1 MEEHE
6 RIRISGVINDVTFA
20 NPENGFTVL
29 ELESGD
35 ELITAVGVMPE
46 LKAGELLELSGYW
59 DFHAS
64 FGRQFRVE
72 LCEHKMPASAG
83 DILRYLAAGGV
94 KGIGSK
100 LAVKIVDKFGEN
112 TLDIIENDP
121 ERLAQIRGISPE
133 KAKQISADFKRQF
146 AVREIMIS
154 LEKYGMTTA
163 ECVKAFNA
171 FGVRAADIIKRNPYA
186 LCGEGVGFSFERAEF
201 IADQLPD
208 PPDNGYRLQA
218 GVLHVMSHNLSNG
231 HTCIPREK
239 MFAPCA
245 ELLST
250 NEDTVDITI
259 DELIGS
265 GRLVSE
271 FIDNREFL
279 FLPHIYK
286 AEKSSAERMK
296 QILRFPPAGRKA
308 ADREIDRIEKK
319 NGIKYGDL
327 QQKAIVTAIERGL
340 LILTGGPGTGKTTTL
355 NGILQLFEDDGLKV
369 ALAAPTGRAAKRM
382 SEATGAEARTI
393 HRMLGYGT
401 SGDRFLYDEDNPL
414 LTDVI
419 IVDEMSMVDVLL
431 MRSLLR
437 ATPSGTH
444 LIMVGD
450 ADQLP
455 PVGPGNVLRDV
466 IASGVVPVIRLTD
479 IFRQAERGMIVEN
492 AHRIND
498 GKQPDLFANADD
510 FRFEEIVGA
519 EQIIR
524 RVIALCSGKTNK
536 LMTTEPIKDAQVLV
550 PMKKG
555 ALGAINLNAR
565 LQAALNP
572 PSPYKKERKQG
583 EMMLR
588 EGDKVMQIKNDYKIP
603 WKRAKSG
610 EEGTGVFNGDLGT
623 IERINLSEQEVTV
636 LFDDERAAAYDYSML
651 DELNLAYASTVHKS
665 QGSEYPVV
673 IMPIAGGAPQLMT
686 RNLLYTAVTRARE
699 QVFMLGSSK
708 CVYDMVDN
716 NQIRRRYSALKC
728 LLMELD
734 TIVLNGRNHGPTD
747 RDDT

>member
-279 FLPHIYK
+279 FMPHIYK

-296 QILRFPPAGRKA
+296 QILQFPPAGRKA

-327 QQKAIVTAIERGL
+327 QRKAIVTAIERGL

-382 SEATGAEARTI
+382 SEVTGRPAKTI
-393 HRMLGYGT
+393 HRLLEYNPQDGYKR
-401 SGDRFLYDEDNPL
+401 GDENPL
-414 LTDVI
+414 DGDAL
-419 IVDEMSMVDVLL
+419 IVDECSMIDILL
-431 MRSLLR
+431 MNNLMKAVPVTMRLVL
-437 ATPSGTH
+437 
-444 LIMVGD
+444 VGD
-450 ADQLP
+450 IDQLP
-455 PVGPGNVLRDV
+455 SVGAGNVLRD
-466 IASGVVPVIRLTD
+466 IIDSQKIPVVRLTR
-479 IFRQAERGMIVEN
+479 IFRQAQKSRIVMSAHAINQGRFPDTSNGRDTDFFFMKEEDPEQVAATVVRLVKERLPRAYGQ
-492 AHRIND
+492 R
-498 GKQPDLFANADD
+498 PDKIQVLTPMQ
-510 FRFEEIVGA
+510 RGIVGA
-519 EQIIR
+519 
-524 RVIALCSGKTNK
+524 A
-536 LMTTEPIKDAQVLV
+536 
-550 PMKKG
+550 
-555 ALGAINLNAR
+555 NLSLS
-565 LQAALNP
+565 LQKALNP
-572 PSPYKKERKQG
+572 SGPSLNRGGYTYRQAD
-583 EMMLR
+583 R
-588 EGDKVMQIKNDYKIP
+588 VMQVRNNYDK
-603 WKRAKSG
+603 
-610 EEGTGVFNGDLGT
+610 EVFNGDLGYVESVNT
-623 IERINLSEQEVTV
+623 EDRTLTVDFDGRSVEYDVT
-636 LFDDERAAAYDYSML
+636 EL
-651 DELNLAYASTVHKS
+651 DELTLAYATTIHKA
-665 QGSEYPVV
+665 QGSEYPIVV
-673 IMPIAGGAPQLMT
+673 LPVLMT
-686 RNLLYTAVTRARE
+686 HYVMLQRNLIYTGITRA
-699 QVFMLGSSK
+699 K
-708 CVYDMVDN
+708 KICVLIGATKALACAIR
-716 NQIRRRYSALKC
+716 NQAVLKRNTKLKERLNPALN
-728 LLMELD
+728 
-734 TIVLNGRNHGPTD
+734 T
-747 RDDT
+747 

>member
-279 FLPHIYK
+279 FLPNIYK

-327 QQKAIVTAIERGL
+327 QRKAIVTAIERGL

-369 ALAAPTGRAAKRM
+369 ALAAPTGRAAKRSVHALKFDGCVQNAVGLARFM
-382 SEATGAEARTI
+382 SDSVKKNFSGVKFDFVCCVPLSESSLKKRGYNQSALLAKEIAKELGVPFEEKLLSRPFQGKEQKTLGGIERFGGVIGAFDCAENKIIESAAVLLCDDISTTGATLNECAK
-393 HRMLGYGT
+393 
-401 SGDRFLYDEDNPL
+401 L
-414 LTDVI
+414 L
-419 IVDEMSMVDVLL
+419 LL
-431 MRSLLR
+431 C
-437 ATPSGTH
+437 G
-444 LIMVGD
+444 
-450 ADQLP
+450 ADK
-455 PVGPGNVLRDV
+455 VYCVSAA
-466 IASGVVPVIRLTD
+466 ITKK
-479 IFRQAERGMIVEN
+479 E
-492 AHRIND
+492 D
-498 GKQPDLFANADD
+498 GK
-510 FRFEEIVGA
+510 
-519 EQIIR
+519 
-524 RVIALCSGKTNK
+524 C
-536 LMTTEPIKDAQVLV
+536 
-550 PMKKG
+550 
-555 ALGAINLNAR
+555 
-565 LQAALNP
+565 
-572 PSPYKKERKQG
+572 
-583 EMMLR
+583 
-588 EGDKVMQIKNDYKIP
+588 
-603 WKRAKSG
+603 
-610 EEGTGVFNGDLGT
+610 
-623 IERINLSEQEVTV
+623 SEQT
-636 LFDDERAAAYDYSML
+636 
-651 DELNLAYASTVHKS
+651 
-665 QGSEYPVV
+665 SE
-673 IMPIAGGAPQLMT
+673 
-686 RNLLYTAVTRARE
+686 
-699 QVFMLGSSK
+699 
-708 CVYDMVDN
+708 
-716 NQIRRRYSALKC
+716 
-728 LLMELD
+728 
-734 TIVLNGRNHGPTD
+734 
-747 RDDT
+747 